1 MKYEYGAMSSKYSIE
16 AENKLTAYLSGDID
30 HHTAAAMR
38 TEIDHALRQNN
49 IKILTLDFSGVTFMD
64 SSGIGLVMG
73 RQKLA
78 AELGGRCR
86 VADPPAYISKV
97 MKISGIGRLCEIVD
111 TRTPVRAGVRRDGEI
126 TGGEEE

>member
-1 MKYEYGAMSSKYSIE
+1 MSVELKLVTD
-16 AENKLTAYLSGDID
+16 KLTAYLSGDID

-38 TEIDHALRQNN
+38 TEIDHALRTNN
-49 IKILTLDFSGVTFMD
+49 IKILTLDFSRVTFMD

-97 MKISGIGRLCEIVD
+97 MKISGIGRLCEIID
-111 TRTPVRAGVRRDGEI
+111 TRAPVRTGPRRDAAA
-126 TGGEEE
+126 GGEEE